1 MSKGYTGIYLPIVT
15 PFLNGEVDYRSYK
28 KMVDHYIGKGIHGI
42 IPLGTTGESPTVSYT
57 EYHKIVKTIIDLVKG
72 RIPIF
77 LGISGNNTLS
87 LIKKL
92 ESFEDYDIEGYLIA
106 SPCYSRPSQKGI
118 LKHYQEIAGSISKK
132 IIIYNIPYRTGR
144 NIENE
149 TIREIASIENIV
161 GLKDSCGMIG
171 QTLEILNDPPA
182 DFSIFTGEDIMTF
195 INLTHGG
202 AGGILASC
210 HINTG
215 KFIEIYESIKKGDLE
230 KGLLA
235 WKGLFPLIPL
245 LFKEPNPGPIKYILK
260 SKGLIQSDELRLPL
274 DIISDHL
281 KIEINK
287 TIIPDW
293 L

>member
-1 MSKGYTGIYLPIVT
+1 MSTGYSGIYLPVVT
-15 PFLNGEVDYRSYK
+15 PFLNGEVDYRSYE

-42 IPLGTTGESPTVSYT
+42 IPLGTTGESPTVSHT
-57 EYHKIVKTIIDLVKG
+57 EYHNIIKTIIELVKG

-106 SPCYSRPSQKGI
+106 SPYYNRPSQKGI
-118 LKHYQEIAGSISKK
+118 LRHYQEIAGSISKK

-149 TIREIASIENIV
+149 TIREIANIENIV

-215 KFIEIYESIKKGDLE
+215 KFIEIYECIKKGDLE
-230 KGLLA
+230 KGLIA
-235 WKGLFPLIPL
+235 WKELFPLIPL
-245 LFKEPNPGPIKYILK
+245 LFKEPNPGPIKYVLK
-260 SKGLIQSDELRLPL
+260 SNGLIRSDELRLPL
-274 DIISDHL
+274 DIISDQL
-281 KIEINK
+281 KKEINK
-287 TIIPDW
+287 MI
-293 L
+293 

>member
-1 MSKGYTGIYLPIVT
+1 MSPGYTGIYLPIIT
-15 PFLNGEVDYRSYK
+15 PFLNGEVDYRSYE

-42 IPLGTTGESPTVSYT
+42 IPLGTTGESPTVSHT
-57 EYHKIVKTIIDLVKG
+57 EYHNIIKTIIELVKG

-92 ESFEDYDIEGYLIA
+92 ESFEGYDIEGYLIA
-106 SPCYSRPSQKGI
+106 SPYYNRPSQKGI
-118 LKHYQEIAGSISKK
+118 LRHYQEIAGSISKK

-149 TIREIASIENIV
+149 TIREIANIENIV

-215 KFIEIYESIKKGDLE
+215 KFIEIYENIKKGDLE
-230 KGLLA
+230 KGLIA
-235 WKGLFPLIPL
+235 WKELFPLIPL

-274 DIISDHL
+274 DIISDQL
-281 KIEINK
+281 KKEINK
-287 TIIPDW
+287 MIW
-293 L
+293 H

>member
-1 MSKGYTGIYLPIVT
+1 MSTGYSGIYLPVVT
-15 PFLNGEVDYRSYK
+15 PFLNGEVDYRSYE

-42 IPLGTTGESPTVSYT
+42 IPLGTTGESPTVSHT
-57 EYHKIVKTIIDLVKG
+57 EYHNIIKTIIELVKG

-106 SPCYSRPSQKGI
+106 SPYYNRPSQKGI
-118 LKHYQEIAGSISKK
+118 LRHYQEIAGSISKK

-149 TIREIASIENIV
+149 TIREIANIENIV

-230 KGLLA
+230 KGLIA
-235 WKGLFPLIPL
+235 WKELFPLIPL

-274 DIISDHL
+274 DIISDQL
-281 KIEINK
+281 KKEINK
-287 TIIPDW
+287 MI
-293 L
+293 

>member
-1 MSKGYTGIYLPIVT
+1 MSTGYSGIYLPVVT
-15 PFLNGEVDYRSYK
+15 PFLNGEVDYRSYE

-42 IPLGTTGESPTVSYT
+42 IPLGTTGESPTVSHT
-57 EYHKIVKTIIDLVKG
+57 EYHNIIKTIIELVKG

-106 SPCYSRPSQKGI
+106 SPYYNRPSQKGI
-118 LKHYQEIAGSISKK
+118 LRHYQEIAGSISKK

-149 TIREIASIENIV
+149 TIREIANIENIV

-230 KGLLA
+230 KGLIA
-235 WKGLFPLIPL
+235 WKELFPLIPL

-260 SKGLIQSDELRLPL
+260 SKGLIRSDELRLPL
-274 DIISDHL
+274 DIISDQL
-281 KIEINK
+281 KKEINK
-287 TIIPDW
+287 MI
-293 L
+293 

>member
-1 MSKGYTGIYLPIVT
+1 MSTGYSGIYLPVVT

-42 IPLGTTGESPTVSYT
+42 IPLGTTGESPTVSHT
-57 EYHKIVKTIIDLVKG
+57 EYHNIIKTIIELVKG

-106 SPCYSRPSQKGI
+106 SPYYNRPSQKGI
-118 LKHYQEIAGSISKK
+118 LRHYQEIAGSISKK

-149 TIREIASIENIV
+149 TIREIANIENIV

-230 KGLLA
+230 KGLIA
-235 WKGLFPLIPL
+235 WKELFPLIPL

-274 DIISDHL
+274 DIISDQL
-281 KIEINK
+281 KKEINK
-287 TIIPDW
+287 MI
-293 L
+293 